1 MLDLQATTARKRRHD
16 GEVQF
21 RRHYFLNED
30 WAVGLGDVNL
40 HIGVFTDNTL
50 DGRAG
55 LSVARVMVGM
65 SPTKTSTEIPMKA
78 RIASFLYSMLRKISP

>member
-1 MLDLQATTARKRRHD
+1 
-16 GEVQF
+16 
-21 RRHYFLNED
+21 
-30 WAVGLGDVNL
+30 VNL